1 MFITRI
7 SPLSGKTYTLN
18 IPVTAS
24 QLYNWENGMLIQEA
38 MPNLS
43 KDDREFILSGLT
55 PEEWDTLLN
64 EGEE

>member
-1 MFITRI
+1 MLITRT
-7 SPLSGKTYTLN
+7 SPLSGKTHTLN

-43 KDDREFILSGLT
+43 TEDREFILSGST
-55 PEEWDTLLN
+55 PEEWDRLFN